1 MKLDIAGVEKV
12 LKYARE
18 QYGTEPEYLWAKAPD
33 SFILRHRGG
42 SSKWY
47 AAVLVVSKQ
56 KMGIAGSGDIYILDL
71 KCDTML
77 IDHIVDRK
85 SFFPGYHMN
94 KKHWITIP
102 LDGLVKDDDIFALI
116 DVSYDL
122 TN

>member
-1 MKLDIAGVEKV
+1 MKLDIANVEKV

-18 QYGTEPEYLWAKAPD
+18 QYGTEPEYLWAKAPT
-33 SFILRHRGG
+33 SFILRHHN
-42 SSKWY
+42 SSKKWY
-47 AAVLVVSKQ
+47 AVVLVVSKQ
-56 KMGIAGSGDIYILDL
+56 KLGISGSGNVYILDL

-77 IDHIVDRK
+77 IEHIVDGK

-102 LDGLVKDDDIFALI
+102 LNGLVKDEDIFALI